1 MNLPQTHSVKHYLCP
16 FRCYVYRHRIW
27 TVTASRTPYNYQL
40 FAINL
45 LYRSA
50 RQVVW
55 SHFVIVAHHL
65 LQNVIYIFHWHAF
78 YRSYC
83 HACLIIGIYTDND
96 ISTTKVIKV
105 IGESTYT
112 VIYASWVVDN
122 YFLLNLV
129 NLIVRQQKSVQITI
143 KLPKKQT
150 RTTSEGIPSSLD
162 IEFLELNDNP

>member
-1 MNLPQTHSVKHYLCP
+1 MQN
-16 FRCYVYRHRIW
+16 RYRHRIW

-83 HACLIIGIYTDND
+83 HACLIIGIYTYND
-96 ISTTKVIKV
+96 ISTAKVIKV

-112 VIYASWVVDN
+112 VIYASWVP
-122 YFLLNLV
+122 
-129 NLIVRQQKSVQITI
+129 T
-143 KLPKKQT
+143 
-150 RTTSEGIPSSLD
+150 
-162 IEFLELNDNP
+162 FLELNAVRFYFLLVKQVVYVYCKCHVIYFTQMFKRLSIVLSKVSLSKSPSIYSFGMDE

>member
-1 MNLPQTHSVKHYLCP
+1 M
-16 FRCYVYRHRIW
+16 
-27 TVTASRTPYNYQL
+27 
-40 FAINL
+40 
-45 LYRSA
+45 
-50 RQVVW
+50 
-55 SHFVIVAHHL
+55 
-65 LQNVIYIFHWHAF
+65 QNVIYIFHWHAF

-83 HACLIIGIYTDND
+83 HACLIIGIYTYND

-150 RTTSEGIPSSLD
+150 RTTSEDILSSLD
-162 IEFLELNDNP
+162 IEFLELNDNS